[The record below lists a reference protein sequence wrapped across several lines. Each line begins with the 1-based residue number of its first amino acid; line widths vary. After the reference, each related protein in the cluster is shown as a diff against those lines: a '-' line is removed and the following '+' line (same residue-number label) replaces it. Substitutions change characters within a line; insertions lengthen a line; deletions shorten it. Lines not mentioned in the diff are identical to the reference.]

1 MKVIQAFIFFNSTSP
16 ETLQTKKTYKPL
28 DKHYLQ
34 VIEKT
39 DFTATNLPQHDFES
53 VEFRGC
59 TFNNLSGYHFS
70 DCLFTSCNLSNAEL
84 RGSKMQDVLFRDCKL
99 IGINFFTTSDFGFN
113 LTFERCQL
121 DYASFEHKKMNKSVF
136 EDCRL
141 HGANFTQTDLSK
153 SKMENC
159 DLLNAIFA
167 STNISGVDFST
178 NVNFN
183 IDPTQ
188 NQVKKAKFAADN
200 LAGLLSRFDLI
211 IKP

>member
-1 MKVIQAFIFFNSTSP
+1 LTQAFSILNPFKQHP
-16 ETLQTKKTYKPL
+16 LLAEKTNKPVE
-28 DKHYLQ
+28 KHYQQ

-39 DFTATNLPQHDFES
+39 DFTTTSLPQLDFES

-59 TFNNLSGYHFS
+59 VFNDLSGYHFS
-70 DCLFTSCNLSNAEL
+70 DCLFSSCNLSNAEL

-99 IGINFFTTSDFGFN
+99 LGINFFTTSDFGFN
-113 LTFERCQL
+113 VTFERCLL

-136 EDCRL
+136 DDCRL

-153 SKMENC
+153 SKMANC

-178 NVNFN
+178 NYNFN

-188 NQVKKAKFAADN
+188 NLVKKAKFAADN
-200 LAGLLSRFDLI
+200 LAGLLGRFDLI